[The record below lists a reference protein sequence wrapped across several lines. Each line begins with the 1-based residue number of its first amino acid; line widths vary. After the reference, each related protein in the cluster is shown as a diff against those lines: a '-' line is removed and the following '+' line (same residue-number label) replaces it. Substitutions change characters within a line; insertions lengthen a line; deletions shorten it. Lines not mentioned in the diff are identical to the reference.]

1 MKLKIG
7 IFDSGIGGFTI
18 LISLLKKRKDV
29 EIFYLADTKRIPFG
43 NKNFNEIRTIAKEIC
58 TFFEDKNLD
67 ALLIACNTTNACAL
81 DILENKL
88 RIPCFD
94 LINSVSEIVN
104 EQIIGVL
111 ATQTTVKSSYYKN
124 ALSSKK
130 ENLKIFQQE
139 CPEFVSEIEKEKLN
153 FIKLNYLSD
162 LYLRPLLNENIQEL
176 ILGCSHYPL
185 IYDLLRKKID
195 SNIKIIDPSEALIKK
210 FNESF
215 AIPKTDRYESLS
227 YESIKF
233 FVTSDKDEFSKKVK
247 FWLAINKE
255 IRVVN
260 LRSNV

>member
-1 MKLKIG
+1 MKLKVG

-18 LISLLKKRKDV
+18 LNSLLKTRTDV
-29 EIFYLADTKRIPFG
+29 EVFYLADTKRIPFG
-43 NKNFNEIRTIAKEIC
+43 NKNFKEIRLIAKEIC

-81 DILENKL
+81 DILENNL
-88 RIPCFD
+88 RVPCFD
-94 LINSVSEIVN
+94 LINSVSEIVDK
-104 EQIIGVL
+104 QLIGVL

-124 ALSSKK
+124 AISSKK

-139 CPEFVSEIEKEKLN
+139 CPEFVSEIEKEKLD
-153 FIKLNYLSD
+153 FIKLGNLSD
-162 LYLRPLLNENIQEL
+162 LYLKPLLDKNIEEL

-195 SNIKIIDPSEALIKK
+195 PNIKIIDPSEALIKK

-215 AIPKTDRYESLS
+215 SIPKTDCLESLS
-227 YESIKF
+227 YENVNF
-233 FVTSDKDEFSKKVK
+233 FVTSERDEFSKKVK
-247 FWLAINKE
+247 IWLRINKE
-255 IRVVN
+255 VRLVN